1 MMGFAFERAEKK
13 HCERVLHIIH
23 RCLREVN
30 SKDYSAAEIK
40 RQLEK
45 FNPDWFL
52 HTIENSHYYVVTY
65 GETIIGAGGVGR
77 DLINEKQCCFRA
89 VFVDPDYEGKG
100 VGKQLIR
107 FLENDE
113 WCRDSN
119 LIEIAASFSAH
130 GFYSGLGYQYRDNPP
145 ILERD
150 GVVMMYRYQGEH
162 DTNH

>member
-1 MMGFAFERAEKK
+1 MMRLTFERAEKK

-45 FNPDWFL
+45 FNEEWFL
-52 HTIENSHYYVVTY
+52 RIIKNSHYYVVKY
-65 GETIIGAGGVGR
+65 GETVIGAGGVSR
-77 DLINEKQCCFRA
+77 DPMDEKKCCFRA

-113 WCRDSN
+113 WCKDSN
-119 LIEIAASFSAH
+119 LIEISASFSAH
-130 GFYSGLGYQYRDNPP
+130 EFYHGLGYHYRQDPP
-145 ILERD
+145 ILEGD
-150 GVVMMYRYQGEH
+150 GVVMMYRYLGEQ

>member
-1 MMGFAFERAEKK
+1 MMRLAFQRAETNL
-13 HCERVLHIIH
+13 CETVLHIIH

-52 HTIENSHYYVVTY
+52 HTIENSHYYVVKY
-65 GETIIGAGGVGR
+65 GETVIGAGGVGR

-100 VGKQLIR
+100 VGKQLIS

-119 LIEIAASFSAH
+119 LIEISASFSAH
-130 GFYSGLGYQYRDNPP
+130 EFYHGLGYHYREYPP
-145 ILERD
+145 ILEGD
-150 GVVMMYRYQGEH
+150 GVVMMYRYHGEQRA
-162 DTNH
+162 NH